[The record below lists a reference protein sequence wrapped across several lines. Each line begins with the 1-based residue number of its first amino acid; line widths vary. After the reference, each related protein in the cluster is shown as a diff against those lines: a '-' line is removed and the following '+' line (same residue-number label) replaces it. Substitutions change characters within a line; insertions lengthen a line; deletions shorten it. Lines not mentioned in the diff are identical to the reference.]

1 MSDINRKLGPNNES
15 YRSLVAILAN
25 KRIQKGLSQYE
36 LAKRAGVAHT
46 TIARIEA
53 LEYVPL
59 LPTFLSIAYALG
71 CTVTIQDKEGNVV
84 KTDE

>member
-46 TIARIEA
+46 TIPGLRRSNMCH
-53 LEYVPL
+53 Y
-59 LPTFLSIAYALG
+59 FLRS
-71 CTVTIQDKEGNVV
+71 
-84 KTDE
+84 